1 MGGWE
6 DKGPTLDRLLRKF
19 ILSQAISHNM
29 TDAVKTAMNKY
40 HAWMYEN
47 KSMPANLQAIVYT
60 AGVEYGDKKEWDY
73 MLSKYK
79 STINPAERDTF
90 MYALTETSNP
100 KILLHYLKNTLN
112 EKLIR
117 SQDTCSV
124 IARIAKN
131 KIGTRM
137 AKDFVKSKWK
147 RLFKRYSEHGRDM
160 GRLVSVFEKGKT
172 ISDLHEAA
180 EFLRNRDLGA
190 GQMSAKRALSNI
202 YSNMKWLETNED
214 TVVKWFNENV

>member
-1 MGGWE
+1 M
-6 DKGPTLDRLLRKF
+6 TLLSLFFRLLRKY
-19 ILSQAISHNM
+19 ILSEAISHNM
-29 TDAVKTAMNKY
+29 TDVVKKALDKY
-40 HAWMYEN
+40 HTWMYKN
-47 KSMPANLQAIVYT
+47 ISMPANLQSIVYT
-60 AGVEYGDKKEWDY
+60 AGVEYGGVKEWNH
-73 MLSKYK
+73 MLKKYK

-100 KILLHYLKNTLN
+100 KILQHYLKSSLN

-137 AKDFVKSKWK
+137 AKDFVKKNWK
-147 RLFKRYSEHGRDM
+147 RLFKKYNEHGRDM

-172 ISDLHEAA
+172 ISDLHEAG
-180 EFLRNRDLGA
+180 EFLRNRELAA
-190 GQMSAKRALSNI
+190 GKMSAKRALANI
-202 YSNMKWLETNED
+202 YSNMKWLDSNEK
-214 TVVKWFNENV
+214 TVVQWFDDNV